1 MHRGD
6 FAFFAAR
13 LDASRYAA
21 TGARCAR
28 RRQQMTD
35 SELVKWAERVRVL
48 FRGDMDELLFSLAKN
63 RIAEMS
69 FTGAWAALDDYAI
82 AHGGARSRFI
92 PGKFLEFVGARKQLD
107 GAKLAA
113 IRRQTDADQRAAD
126 RINAEGQVARETR
139 EQIEVIRRG
148 PKARVDAAIQSLG
161 WGMPPREVER
171 WPRSFLIAVSDLLLG
186 AELFARDP
194 ASGLWDRRV
203 PAAEFYALALRPP
216 ESPESSSEP
225 RWVYGAPQ
233 ASSAPEA
240 TGEAYAA
247 SLRAL
252 LVEAREAEDVPF

>member
-1 MHRGD
+1 
-6 FAFFAAR
+6 
-13 LDASRYAA
+13 
-21 TGARCAR
+21 
-28 RRQQMTD
+28 MTD

-48 FRGDMDELLFSLAKN
+48 FRGDIDELLFSLAKN

-92 PGKFLEFVGARKQLD
+92 PGKFLEFVAARKQLD
-107 GAKLAA
+107 AG
-113 IRRQTDADQRAAD
+113 QTDADQRAAD
-126 RINAEGQVARETR
+126 RLNAEGQVARETR

-148 PKARVDAAIQSLG
+148 PRSRVDAAIESLG

-171 WPRSFLIAVSDLLLG
+171 WPRSFLIAVSDLLLS

-216 ESPESSSEP
+216 ESPESASEP
-225 RWVYGAPQ
+225 RWVYGAAQ
-233 ASSAPEA
+233 ALSAPEA

>member
-1 MHRGD
+1 
-6 FAFFAAR
+6 
-13 LDASRYAA
+13 
-21 TGARCAR
+21 
-28 RRQQMTD
+28 MTD
-35 SELVKWAERVRVL
+35 IELVKWAERVRVL

-92 PGKFLEFVGARKQLD
+92 PGKFLEFVAARKQLD
-107 GAKLAA
+107 AGKIAA

-126 RINAEGQVARETR
+126 RLNAEGQVARETR

-148 PKARVDAAIQSLG
+148 PRSRVDAAIESLG

-216 ESPESSSEP
+216 ESPESASEP
-225 RWVYGAPQ
+225 RWVYGHPQ
-233 ASSAPEA
+233 ASSDPEA